1 MEWSRPGDPPAPRV
15 LILGGG
21 FAGVYT
27 AFELRKRL
35 GRARAQIDIVNRENF
50 FVFYPMIPEIVSG
63 AIETDDILNPIRL
76 VAPRTT
82 LYVGEVTRIDLAAQT
97 VDILHGLYRHR
108 QRERTLAYDH
118 VVLALGGIPNTSRI
132 PGLGEYAF
140 DVQRL
145 AHAFALRNHLVD
157 VLEQGD
163 IETHPVDK
171 QRILTVVVVGG
182 GANGVEVV
190 AQIRDLMVDAAAHY
204 PHLEPDDFRIV
215 LVHGGDRLL
224 PDLPASLARYAE
236 RLLRDRGVEILLN
249 RRVTRVEPTAVHLDD
264 GTTIE
269 TETIVGSV
277 GVQPNPL
284 VRDLPLSHDER
295 GQIRVDDYLSTR
307 EFPNV
312 WAVGDNALVIDPYTH
327 RPYPQTAQHAIR
339 EARVVAHN
347 IAARLQGESLEPI
360 AYRTRGQMVALGHRS
375 AAVDAFGMT
384 FSGFVAWWLWR
395 TYYLAQLP
403 RWEKRLRVTFDWTLD
418 LLFPPTLVQLK
429 VGQTGP
435 RTGAEEATGAA
446 PADVDTGRQGGSRG

>member
-1 MEWSRPGDPPAPRV
+1 MEWTRPGDPPAPRI

-35 GRARAQIDIVNRENF
+35 GRAPAEIAVVNRENF
-50 FVFYPMIPEIVSG
+50 FVFYPLIPEIVAG
-63 AIETDDILNPIRL
+63 AIETDDVLNPIRL
-76 VAPRTT
+76 VAPGST
-82 LYVGEVTRIDLAAQT
+82 LYVGEVTGIDLAAQT
-97 VDILHGLYRHR
+97 VEILHGLYRHR
-108 QRERTLAYDH
+108 QRARTLAYDH

-145 AHAFALRNHLVD
+145 AHAFDLRNHLID

-163 IETHPVDK
+163 IETNPVDK
-171 QRILTVVVVGG
+171 RRILTAVVVGG

-190 AQIRDLMVDAAAHY
+190 AEIRDLLVDAAEHY
-204 PHLEPDDFRIV
+204 PHLEPEDFRVV

-224 PDLPASLARYAE
+224 PDLPGNLARFAE
-236 RLLRDRGVEILLN
+236 RLLRRRGVEVLLN
-249 RRVTRVEPTAVHLDD
+249 RRVVRVEPAAVHLDD

-269 TETIVGSV
+269 AETIVGSV

-284 VRDLPLSHDER
+284 VRDLPLAHDER
-295 GQIRVDDYLSTR
+295 GQIRVNDYLGVE

-312 WAVGDNALVIDPYTH
+312 WAVGDNAVVIDPHTR

-347 IAARLQGESLEPI
+347 IAARLEGGGLEPI

-375 AAVDAFGMT
+375 AVVDAFGMT

-395 TYYLAQLP
+395 SYYLAQLP
-403 RWEKRLRVTFDWTLD
+403 RWDKRLRVTFDWTLD

-429 VGQTGP
+429 VGQSGP
-435 RTGAEEATGAA
+435 RTEAEEAT
-446 PADVDTGRQGGSRG
+446 PVDAVRRGDSRRE